1 MAKIIWI
8 LLLIAFVWIEAETV
22 SLVSLWFA
30 FGAVAALIA
39 ELCGGGIDLQI
50 LLFVVVSAGTLLL
63 LRPVTRRFFTP
74 KLEKTNIDA
83 LIGATG
89 VVTMNIKEDLSQGQ
103 VKLGGMEWTA
113 RSTSGEERPAG
124 TKVFVDKIEGVKV
137 FVTPCH
143 AEITNK

>member
-8 LLLIAFVWIEAETV
+8 VLLIVFIWIEAETV

-50 LLFVVVSAGTLLL
+50 LLFFVVSAGTLLL

-83 LIGATG
+83 LIGSTG
-89 VVTMNIKEDLSQGQ
+89 VVTMDIKADLSQGQ
-103 VKLGGMEWTA
+103 VKLGGMDWTA
-113 RSTSGEERPAG
+113 RSTTGEEIPAG